1 MYHSNPKV
9 IDSLDSRRSSPLTL
23 AAYHNNIGVV
33 NFLIEK
39 VETINGNSNQGSTL
53 MGAVVKGHTE
63 EGSILINAA
72 ANANLTDAN
81 GTTAYIMQLC
91 SKAI

>member
-1 MYHSNPKV
+1 
-9 IDSLDSRRSSPLTL
+9 
-23 AAYHNNIGVV
+23 
-33 NFLIEK
+33 
-39 VETINGNSNQGSTL
+39 